1 MISAKLVGLLTLLS
15 VGSRI
20 AVLGLEEERRWKD
33 LGSAYFEELETG
45 DEQEVKEKVSPHH
58 RRKFTYQ
65 HFLKINLSSCVAV
78 PVVVTITLTEAPSHV
93 PTISSYINTPTPAC
107 SRRMN
112 SSSDMTGVI
121 RDSRLFASGIPR
133 HLNPLLG
140 GTHIPACQDP
150 IILPTVTDKH
160 YIRPTASGRHKII
173 RPTSD
178 SQVIT
183 EGSPTLLST
192 PVSYPSSQ
200 ATSPIREPA
209 RPHSHIPANIL
220 TSPPAIPQGGQE
232 ELPLSPPENNF
243 VRED

>member
-15 VGSRI
+15 VGSRM

-45 DEQEVKEKVSPHH
+45 DEQEVKE
-58 RRKFTYQ
+58 
-65 HFLKINLSSCVAV
+65 KINLSSCVAV

-200 ATSPIREPA
+200 ATPPIREPA